1 MHSTQTG
8 VGRIL
13 RRAMLAGLACLGAAA
28 GVPRL
33 AAAQE
38 IQPYEF
44 TPLPA
49 GTNVLLGYYSYG
61 HDTSYNVAAGP
72 TFKNSKLETN
82 FFNLRYVHFFNELA
96 GHPIGFQAFQVFGS
110 ASGGNVG
117 GQRIGSAFGA
127 QNLALSAFIFPYV
140 NTATKTNTNV
150 TVFLYPPTGTYD
162 RNSSINVGDGRW
174 RGNLQLGLTQGF
186 GEHIGLDAEF
196 DAMFYGDNGNA
207 TARDGQISQ
216 DPTYRAQV
224 WANYR
229 WSPAFSTSIGYEGLF
244 GGNQKFNGFLTGTK
258 TDEQRVRF
266 NAALFVTP
274 KVQTMLELNHDFASY
289 GGFKQ
294 DFGAQL
300 RVLYVF

>member
-1 MHSTQTG
+1 MQNTRPGAAGFFRT
-8 VGRIL
+8 L
-13 RRAMLAGLACLGAAA
+13 LAGLACLALATGASSRA
-28 GVPRL
+28 G
-33 AAAQE
+33 AQE

-61 HDTSYNVAAGP
+61 HDTQYNVAAGP

-96 GHPIGFQAFQVFGS
+96 GRPVGIQVFQVFGS

-127 QNLALSAFIFPYV
+127 QNIALSAFVFPYV

-150 TVFLYPPTGTYD
+150 TVFLYPPTGSYD
-162 RNSSINVGDGRW
+162 RKSAINVGDGRW
-174 RGNLQLGLTQGF
+174 RGDLQLGLTQGF
-186 GEHIGLDAEF
+186 GERFGVDLEF
-196 DAMFYGDNGNA
+196 DTQFYGDNSNA
-207 TARDGQISQ
+207 FPAGGRLSQ
-216 DPTYRAQV
+216 DPSYRAQV

-229 WSPAFSTSIGYEGLF
+229 WSPAFSTSVGYEGLF
-244 GGNQKFNGFLTGTK
+244 GGVQKYSGFLTGSK

-274 KVQTMLELNHDFASY
+274 RVQTMLELNHDFAAY

-300 RVLYVF
+300 RLLYVF